1 MTSRWRRCTIG
12 AVILGS
18 VLLLVGVSGATTQAQ
33 PTVTTDSVEP
43 AATDTITISVTDS
56 ANGQD
61 TATTTVIVQQDTS
74 NAPELVAGTPAVDLN
89 NDGLYDDLNGNNEI
103 DRGDAQAL
111 FNSLD
116 DEVVTSRV
124 SQFDR
129 NGNNAVDRGDVQAL
143 FNQIGN

>member
-1 MTSRWRRCTIG
+1 MTNRWRQVTIRV
-12 AVILGS
+12 VILVS
-18 VLLLVGVSGATTQAQ
+18 VLLLIGVSGATAQAQ
-33 PTVTTDSVEP
+33 PTATTDSVTTTVTE
-43 AATDTITISVTDS
+43 TVTISVTDS

-61 TATTTVIVQQDTS
+61 TANTTVTIQQDTG

-89 NDGLYDDLNGNNEI
+89 EDGLYDDLNGNGET

-111 FNSLD
+111 FNRLN
-116 DEVVTSRV
+116 DEAVTSRV

-143 FNQIGN
+143 FNQRDN